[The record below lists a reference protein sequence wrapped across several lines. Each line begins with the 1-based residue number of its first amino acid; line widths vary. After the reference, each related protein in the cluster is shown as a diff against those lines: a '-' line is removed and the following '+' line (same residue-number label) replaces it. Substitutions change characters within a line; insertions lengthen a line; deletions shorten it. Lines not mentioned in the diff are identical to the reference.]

1 MGVAVWY
8 RRRMSEERGRQKL
21 QALAKTLQEKITPSG
36 EALLNRQGL
45 KMIERLARDLTGEN
59 AMPGLR
65 VWRDSA
71 GKFRLQRPPRNAEIA
86 VEWQRDIGAM
96 VMTAERPGHPRAMVR
111 YVYDQA
117 ADHFRRM
124 EGEGELY
131 EDLVDALVEH
141 LYPEGRG

>member
-1 MGVAVWY
+1 
-8 RRRMSEERGRQKL
+8 MSEERGRQKL

-71 GKFRLQRPPRNAEIA
+71 GKFRLQRPSRNAEIA

-96 VMTAERPGHPRAMVR
+96 VMTAEKHGQLPTTVR

-117 ADHFRRM
+117 EDHFRRM
-124 EGEGELY
+124 EGGGELY
-131 EDLVDALVEH
+131 EDLAEALVEH

>member
-1 MGVAVWY
+1 MDVAVWY
-8 RRRMSEERGRQKL
+8 GRRMSEERGRQKL
-21 QALAKTLQEKITPSG
+21 QALSKTLQEKITPSG
-36 EALLNRQGL
+36 DALLNRQGL

-96 VMTAERPGHPRAMVR
+96 VMTAEKHGQPRTMVR
-111 YVYDQA
+111 YVYDEA

-131 EDLVDALVEH
+131 EDLADALVEH

>member
-1 MGVAVWY
+1 
-8 RRRMSEERGRQKL
+8 MSEERGRQKL

-96 VMTAERPGHPRAMVR
+96 VMTAQKHGQPPATAR

-117 ADHFRRM
+117 EDHFRRM

-131 EDLVDALVEH
+131 EDLAEALVEH

>member
-1 MGVAVWY
+1 
-8 RRRMSEERGRQKL
+8 MSEERGRQKL
-21 QALAKTLQEKITPSG
+21 QALAKTLQEKISPSG

-96 VMTAERPGHPRAMVR
+96 VRTAQKHGEPPTTVR
-111 YVYDQA
+111 YVYDQTE
-117 ADHFRRM
+117 DHFRRM

-131 EDLVDALVEH
+131 EDLAEALVEY